1 MGALGADGGEGAGGR
16 LSLAHVIAIEA
27 LIGTPA
33 GDGTVGLHP
42 AGMAVP
48 GADGGEGR
56 GAAARL
62 RCLGSWSSRRGRRGC
77 GSSRRGRCGC
87 GSSRRS
93 RRGGRSSRRGR
104 CGGRGSRRSR
114 RGGRRVVAAADDAP
128 FVATGVLMSCA
139 VVGEAV
145 SPWSQAIPANSRVA
159 IAAITMSPILRL
171 FILFHLFHPASQT
184 AEPDG
189 LPQVPSEIEAL

>member
-1 MGALGADGGEGAGGR
+1 MEPQQATEPSDFNPQVWNNPALTEVKGGEPPPACIAWGVGVVAEAGVGVGVVAEAGVGVGVVAAAGVGAGVV
-16 LSLAHVIAIEA
+16 A
-27 LIGTPA
+27 A
-33 GDGTVGLHP
+33 GGVAAGAVVAVGVA
-42 AGMAVP
+42 AG
-48 GADGGEGR
+48 
-56 GAAARL
+56 
-62 RCLGSWSSRRGRRGC
+62 
-77 GSSRRGRCGC
+77 
-87 GSSRRS
+87 
-93 RRGGRSSRRGR
+93 
-104 CGGRGSRRSR
+104 
-114 RGGRRVVAAADDAP
+114 VVAAADDAP